1 MKRFVY
7 LFAVAGVIVILAA
20 CGGQGTP
27 TPEPTQEP
35 EVTEAPTEEPAAE
48 PTEAPPVE
56 PEIKPATVES
66 VTLEPRGVAVVE
78 VVLPDSCTQI
88 DEINQNVEGNTIQIA
103 ITTIRPADMVC
114 AQSIIQIEQVVPID
128 DSGLEPG
135 EYTVEAN
142 GVAADETITIG
153 GPEEAESAAPAEE
166 ILNVEWQWADLVET
180 EPAAQSVVPNPENY
194 TVTLLEDGTAAI
206 KADCNQLSWTYEI
219 EGSNLTFN
227 TLGPS
232 TLAFCGEES
241 LDQQYLALLG
251 TTTTFGLEEG
261 RLKLTTAENAVMG
274 FNNAGASG
282 APKAGS
288 GEDLEIVGVTWQWE
302 QFQDTA
308 GVNDVEVPSPE
319 SYTLTLMPDGTAAI
333 QADCNQVS
341 WTYALEGSSLT
352 FNTLG
357 PSTLAFCGEESL
369 DQQYLMLLGE
379 AATYVTNEGKLVL
392 NLKLDSGN
400 MIFGSGGSAGAGI
413 DASQISLDTQG
424 LASSWQ
430 AVVVPTKPYDESQ
443 PPGPMGLPEHI
454 EILFDVTD
462 PADRQ
467 FGDPIMYIIP
477 VNAYRAMWNANGNAN
492 VSTTI
497 DRIEQFTLPMPTP
510 PPTSGIP
517 ALPGE
522 ETPGVND
529 LAVQWQWVN
538 PGGDLNETSATQ
550 NGYRFVGRWN
560 QDANP
565 VTNQGLRYVYQG
577 FTNDGQYL
585 VSFWWPVSTSALP
598 DDPSGVSAEDQ
609 EIFSSE
615 FKQETF
621 DAYMSAQAE
630 ALNSLS
636 TSDWEPDLATLDA
649 LVASLQIEGMPVGGI
664 QDKTWF
670 WIQGPVQP
678 GSSEIV
684 TIENPEL
691 YQVTYGSDGAISFTA
706 DCNSGSMPYELNTGG
721 MYGSMLAEFGPMTL
735 AECGPESLSQ
745 SFASSLQASQSY
757 RIDAGGNIM
766 RLELPAGGGT
776 LIMSDGKADF
786 VNGQVTYVQRIA
798 LPDDAEIQVQIQDV
812 SLADAKAQIIGTQL
826 IKTNGRQVPIP
837 YQVFYNPDIIV
848 ENHSYSMSARITAGG
863 QLLFINDTNIP
874 VITQGNP
881 TKDVEIVVVPV
892 G

>member
-1 MKRFVY
+1 
-7 LFAVAGVIVILAA
+7 
-20 CGGQGTP
+20 
-27 TPEPTQEP
+27 
-35 EVTEAPTEEPAAE
+35 
-48 PTEAPPVE
+48 
-56 PEIKPATVES
+56 
-66 VTLEPRGVAVVE
+66 
-78 VVLPDSCTQI
+78 
-88 DEINQNVEGNTIQIA
+88 
-103 ITTIRPADMVC
+103 
-114 AQSIIQIEQVVPID
+114 
-128 DSGLEPG
+128 
-135 EYTVEAN
+135 
-142 GVAADETITIG
+142 
-153 GPEEAESAAPAEE
+153 
-166 ILNVEWQWADLVET
+166 
-180 EPAAQSVVPNPENY
+180 
-194 TVTLLEDGTAAI
+194 
-206 KADCNQLSWTYEI
+206 
-219 EGSNLTFN
+219 
-227 TLGPS
+227 
-232 TLAFCGEES
+232 
-241 LDQQYLALLG
+241 
-251 TTTTFGLEEG
+251 
-261 RLKLTTAENAVMG
+261 
-274 FNNAGASG
+274 
-282 APKAGS
+282 
-288 GEDLEIVGVTWQWE
+288 VTWQWE

-308 GVNDVEVPSPE
+308 GVNDIQVTTPE
-319 SYTLTLMPDGTAAI
+319 QFTLTLMPDGTAAI
-333 QADCNQVS
+333 QADCNRVS
-341 WTYALEGSSLT
+341 WTYTLEGSSLT

-379 AATYVTNEGKLVL
+379 TATYVTNEGKLVLNLRLDSGNMIFGSGGAPESGTGEDLEIVGVTWQWEQFQDMAETNDIQVPNPESYTLTLMPDGTAAIQADCNQVSWTYTLEDNSLTFNTLGPSTLAFCGEESLDQQYLLLLGETATYVTNEGNLVL

-400 MIFGSGGSAGAGI
+400 MIFGSGGSAGVGI
-413 DASQISLDTQG
+413 DPSQISLNTQG

-430 AVVVPTKPYDESQ
+430 AVMVPTKPYDESQ

-454 EILFDVTD
+454 EILFGVTE

-477 VNAYRAMWNANGNAN
+477 VNAYRAMWNANGNPS
-492 VSTTI
+492 VSTSI
-497 DRIEQFTLPMPTP
+497 DLIEQFTLPMPTP
-510 PPTSGIP
+510 PPSSGIP

-522 ETPGVND
+522 ETPGFND
-529 LAVQWQWVN
+529 LAVQWQRIF
-538 PGGDLNETSATQ
+538 PGGELNETSATQ

-609 EIFSSE
+609 EIFSNE
-615 FKQETF
+615 FNQETF
-621 DAYMSAQAE
+621 DAYMEAQAE

-684 TIENPEL
+684 VIENPEL
-691 YQVTYGSDGAISFTA
+691 YQATYGSDGVINFTA
-706 DCNSGSMPYELNTGG
+706 DCNSGSLPYQLNIGG
-721 MYGSMLAEFGPMTL
+721 MFGNMLAEFGPMTL
-735 AECGPESLSQ
+735 AECGPSSLSQ
-745 SFASSLQASQSY
+745 SFASSLQAAQDY
-757 RIDAGGNIM
+757 RIAAGGNIM

-776 LIMSDGKADF
+776 LIMSDRKADF
-786 VNGQVTYVQRIA
+786 VNGQVTYLQRIA
-798 LPDDAEIQVQIQDV
+798 LPDDAEIEVQIQDV

-881 TKDVEIVVVPV
+881 TKDVEVVVVPV